1 LIRRN
6 PTGREARLVGQSAE
20 DLAALRAFIAA
31 DSPGAATGSGSS
43 HREMV
48 ETLLPQNPEIGRRG
62 RTPGTRELVISKTPF
77 LVAYRVHNGTIEIL
91 RVLHGA
97 QRWPD
102 RL

>member
-1 LIRRN
+1 V
-6 PTGREARLVGQSAE
+6 RLVWSAESAE

-31 DSPGAATGSGSS
+31 DSPSAARRVAG
-43 HREMV
+43 RIAEMV

-62 RTPGTRELVISKTPF
+62 RAQGTRELVISHTPF
-77 LVAYRVHNGTIEIL
+77 LVADRVHDETIEIL

>member
-1 LIRRN
+1 V
-6 PTGREARLVGQSAE
+6 RLVWSTESVE
-20 DLAALRAFIAA
+20 DLAVLRAFIAA
-31 DSPGAATGSGSS
+31 DSPSAAK
-43 HREMV
+43 RVVRRIAEMV

-62 RTPGTRELVISKTPF
+62 RAPGTRELVISQTPF
-77 LVAYRVHNGTIEIL
+77 LVAYRVHNETIEVL

>member
-1 LIRRN
+1 V
-6 PTGREARLVGQSAE
+6 RLVWSTESAE

-31 DSPGAATGSGSS
+31 DSPSAAK
-43 HREMV
+43 RVVRRIAEMV
-48 ETLLPQNPEIGRRG
+48 ETLPPQNPEIGRRG
-62 RTPGTRELVISKTPF
+62 RAPGTRELVISQTPF
-77 LVAYRVHNGTIEIL
+77 LVAYRVHNETVEVL

>member
-1 LIRRN
+1 V
-6 PTGREARLVGQSAE
+6 RLVWSTESAE

-31 DSPGAATGSGSS
+31 DSPSAAK
-43 HREMV
+43 RVVRRIAEMA
-48 ETLLPQNPEIGRRG
+48 ETLPPQNPEIGRRG
-62 RTPGTRELVISKTPF
+62 RAPGTRELVISQTPF
-77 LVAYRVHNGTIEIL
+77 LVAYRVHNETVEVL